1 MGWVVVFK
9 ERVVEMDDLKVIYL
23 GLKSLRAMIAIK
35 IIQDKE
41 EEELLLLLGTRTKVW
56 LRSREVECE
65 DKDVNLE

>member
-1 MGWVVVFK
+1 MEWVVVFK

-41 EEELLLLLGTRTKVW
+41 EEGVVVVGGRGQRLW

>member
-1 MGWVVVFK
+1 MEWVVVFK

-23 GLKSLRAMIAIK
+23 GLKSLRAMISIK

-41 EEELLLLLGTRTKVW
+41 EEELLLLGTRTKVW